1 MEWIYDQVVDIFN
14 LSHDWAVL
22 LVQLALVFGGILL
35 LILLLPGIVNKFQSE
50 FYPKDGT
57 QFRVS
62 RGYIPYWYRSGMVG
76 LSHQQR
82 EHQKMLLDVG
92 IDYILEI
99 CMKHN
104 LERIVK
110 NEPLDFDFSDIKKV
124 VAAWAGYVRD
134 VREGETYR
142 WIVEL
147 QKGRFVYI
155 RGWFDPSRHEERT
168 SLFAWSADTA
178 EEAAQIEIQPAIL
191 AKKGYKATEQNVITD
206 QEVYLSL
213 LYQIKSEERDWSG
226 FKLGYPSYAP

>member
-1 MEWIYDQVVDIFN
+1 MESIYDFAAN
-14 LSHDWAVL
+14 LFGLSHNWAVL
-22 LVQLALVFGGILL
+22 VVQLGIVFGDIIL
-35 LILLLPGIVNKFQSE
+35 LILLLPRIVNEFQSE
-50 FYPKDGT
+50 FFPKQSKPFLYSRDYT
-57 QFRVS
+57 QHYL
-62 RGYIPYWYRSGMVG
+62 RGGMVG
-76 LSHQQR
+76 PSH
-82 EHQKMLLDVG
+82 HQKKLRDVG
-92 IDYILEI
+92 VDYILEI

-124 VAAWAGYVRD
+124 AAAWAGYVRD
-134 VREGETYR
+134 VRVGETYR

-178 EEAAQIEIQPAIL
+178 DEAAQIEIQPDNL
-191 AKKGYKATEQNVITD
+191 ARKGYKATVQNVITD

-213 LYQIKSEERDWSG
+213 LNQIKSEERDWSG

>member
-1 MEWIYDQVVDIFN
+1 MESIYDFAAN
-14 LSHDWAVL
+14 LFGLSHDWAVL
-22 LVQLALVFGGILL
+22 VVQLGIVFGDIIL

-134 VREGETYR
+134 VRVGETYR

-155 RGWFDPSRHEERT
+155 RGWFDPSRYEERT
-168 SLFAWSADTA
+168 LLWAWSADTA
-178 EEAAQIEIQPAIL
+178 KEAAQIEVRLDIMQTNP
-191 AKKGYKATEQNVITD
+191 NVIMD
-206 QEVYLSL
+206 QDVYLSL
-213 LYQIKSEERDWSG
+213 LDQIKSGERDWSG